1 MSLNY
6 ASIAKTVS
14 MALVSVGLPV
24 KFSRAGQS
32 LFKATGIFVASEE
45 TNVSSDQLSAIT
57 MMNTEKKTL
66 LIPGTVKAPHVGD
79 YVDCKLGTFC
89 VVEVQAENPAG
100 LPLLYRVVCQ

>member
-1 MSLNY
+1 
-6 ASIAKTVS
+6 
-14 MALVSVGLPV
+14 
-24 KFSRAGQS
+24 
-32 LFKATGIFVASEE
+32 
-45 TNVSSDQLSAIT
+45 